1 MTHGGAAMIG
11 ALASQAFQAWQKG
24 QAPTQTPVAQPQQA
38 VRVDQRFLPAAA
50 PAADGRPFELA
61 LVRAMISAAKSD
73 GHIDAEEQDRIFARV
88 GEAGLDP
95 ESKTFVVDALTTPVS
110 VSEIAALA
118 TTPEQAA
125 EIYLVSRLA
134 INPDRPA
141 ERAYLE
147 ALAHRLNLADEL
159 VAHLDRQIEAG

>member
-1 MTHGGAAMIG
+1 
-11 ALASQAFQAWQKG
+11 
-24 QAPTQTPVAQPQQA
+24 
-38 VRVDQRFLPAAA
+38 
-50 PAADGRPFELA
+50 
-61 LVRAMISAAKSD
+61 
-73 GHIDAEEQDRIFARV
+73 
-88 GEAGLDP
+88 
-95 ESKTFVVDALTTPVS
+95 LTTPVS